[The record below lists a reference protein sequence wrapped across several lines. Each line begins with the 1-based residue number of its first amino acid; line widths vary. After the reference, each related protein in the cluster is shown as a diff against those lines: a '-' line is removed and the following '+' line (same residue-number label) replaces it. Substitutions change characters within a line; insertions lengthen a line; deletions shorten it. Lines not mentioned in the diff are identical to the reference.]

1 MSAAAELWTRLALLG
16 LAGVIGEWALRR
28 ANGAVRHALWMVV
41 VAAALALPL
50 ARVAFEEQTWTVG
63 WWRAPAAAAP
73 VETALGEAA
82 PGPAAAVDAPSR
94 AAKRRIPYEWLLY
107 VAVAAVLLGR
117 QVRAALRLRAIRRR
131 AKVVQPEEALEVA
144 VQLGVAEPVEF
155 VSSAEVAVP
164 FTAGWRRC
172 RIFLPAD
179 WTEWP
184 AMKRQ
189 SVLTHEMAHVQRGD
203 WLVGR
208 AAAALRAVFWAH
220 PLFWWAERRLA
231 ALAEEAVDETT
242 LALTGDA
249 RAYAGAILDFVL
261 ARMEHFEG
269 METTAMVRS
278 SKVSSRVERILST
291 RNFHAARIGRLTAA
305 SIVGAA
311 LPLLYAAALVE
322 PAPQQ
327 APAPEAA
334 TYLAA
339 APVSP
344 APVQAPAAASELAA
358 AEAKA
363 AANPE
368 DPQARLELVQKFTLS
383 GRQAEAET
391 HAVWLVENQPSS
403 LEAIMATQIFVGH
416 FGPAPAGR
424 RLSALWRRNA
434 EKYPGDASVLT
445 AAARMAQLEG
455 EFVRA
460 DALLRQALTLDPSL
474 QPAQQQRAAL
484 YQQALLAGSGAVVLG
499 GQPEPAFIEMA
510 RRLADSGT
518 EMPLVGAVGEV
529 MTPPDSLT
537 VPSEKVAEAA
547 SKLRAARLQ
556 LAEKLL
562 RRAEELDPENPRWK
576 GAMERLERAKTG
588 GGVTIEA
595 FPAAEP
601 GTKRITVGGNVQ
613 AFKLVK
619 SVEPVYPPLAR
630 QARIQGAVRFTVL
643 IDKAGGIAKMVLI
656 SGHPLLVLAA
666 LKALQQYEYQPTI
679 LGGEPVEVVTQVDI
693 HFTLSPPAEFR

>member
-1 MSAAAELWTRLALLG
+1 MSAVAELWTRLVLLG

-41 VAAALALPL
+41 MAAALALPV
-50 ARVAFEEQTWTVG
+50 ARVAFEEQTWTVS
-63 WWRAPAAAAP
+63 WWRAPAVAAP
-73 VETALGEAA
+73 VETALGEAP
-82 PGPAAAVDAPSR
+82 PGPATADAPSR

-107 VAVAAVLLGR
+107 VLVAAVLLGR

-131 AKVVQPEEALEVA
+131 ATLVQPEEALDVA

-155 VSSAEVAVP
+155 VASAEVTVP

-278 SKVSSRVERILST
+278 SEVSSRVERILST
-291 RNFHAARIGRLTAA
+291 RNSHAARIGRLTAA

-322 PAPQQ
+322 PAPQ
-327 APAPEAA
+327 P
-334 TYLAA
+334 

-344 APVQAPAAASELAA
+344 APFQAPAAASELAA

-363 AANPE
+363 AASPE

-445 AAARMAQLEG
+445 AAARTAQLEG

-474 QPAQQQRAAL
+474 QPAQHQRAAL
-484 YQQALLAGSGAVVLG
+484 YQQALLAGSGAIV
-499 GQPEPAFIEMA
+499 
-510 RRLADSGT
+510 
-518 EMPLVGAVGEV
+518 
-529 MTPPDSLT
+529 
-537 VPSEKVAEAA
+537 
-547 SKLRAARLQ
+547 
-556 LAEKLL
+556 
-562 RRAEELDPENPRWK
+562 
-576 GAMERLERAKTG
+576 
-588 GGVTIEA
+588 
-595 FPAAEP
+595 
-601 GTKRITVGGNVQ
+601 
-613 AFKLVK
+613 
-619 SVEPVYPPLAR
+619 
-630 QARIQGAVRFTVL
+630 
-643 IDKAGGIAKMVLI
+643 
-656 SGHPLLVLAA
+656 
-666 LKALQQYEYQPTI
+666 
-679 LGGEPVEVVTQVDI
+679 
-693 HFTLSPPAEFR
+693 